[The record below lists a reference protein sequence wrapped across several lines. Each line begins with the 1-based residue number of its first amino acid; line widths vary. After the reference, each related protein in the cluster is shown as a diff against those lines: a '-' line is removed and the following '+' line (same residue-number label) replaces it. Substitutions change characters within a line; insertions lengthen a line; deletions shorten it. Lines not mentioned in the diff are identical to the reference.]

1 VRAGAAKEVIVS
13 WLPSSFRSEYEHE
26 VERLLEKPLHAPERI
41 GEAHLARLPLP
52 VQRYLFATGFV
63 GRPVVESFELRFRG
77 RIRSGPDSRWMPF
90 DAEQVSRTDPL
101 ARLFFLR
108 ARYLGVPMQV
118 LHRMN
123 EGHAEMRVR
132 ALGALPVVDARGPV
146 MDRSEAVT
154 YLNDLCILAPGA
166 LVQRS
171 LSWEEMD
178 HRSARVRFAS
188 PAGTVSAVLYFDGT
202 GLLRNFVSDD
212 RSRAASDGKTF
223 TPLRFSTPVSDYR
236 DFGPYRLAAHG
247 KARWHLPEGPF
258 TYGEFE
264 LLEVTYNV
272 HAPTVVQAA

>member
-1 VRAGAAKEVIVS
+1 MS
-13 WLPSSFRSEYEHE
+13 WFPSSFGSEYESE
-26 VERLLEKPLHAPERI
+26 AERLLAIPGHAPERI

-52 VQRYLFATGFV
+52 VQRYLYATGFV

-77 RIRSGPDSRWMPF
+77 RIRSAPDSRWMPF
-90 DAEQVSRTDPL
+90 HADQVSRTDPA

-108 ARYLGVPMQV
+108 ARYLGVPMQA
-118 LHRMN
+118 LHRMVD
-123 EGHAEMRVR
+123 GRAEMRVR

-171 LSWEEMD
+171 LRWEELGD
-178 HRSARVRFAS
+178 RSARVRYAAPS
-188 PAGTVSAVLYFDGT
+188 GTVSAVLHFEGS
-202 GLLRNFVSDD
+202 GLLRSFVSDD
-212 RSRAASDGKTF
+212 RSRAAPDGKSF
-223 TPLRFSTPVSDYR
+223 TPLRFSTPVSEYR

-247 KARWHLPEGPF
+247 EARWHLPEGPF

-264 LLEVTYNV
+264 LLEVAYNV
-272 HAPTVVQAA
+272 HAPAVARAA